1 MVNLTKLREINFRLT
16 KKSLKE
22 NTKRDILIIQTIHSI
37 EELLMIINK
46 LSANLRERYSYY
58 ALYLCKN
65 EDINVIIDGIIKKVK
80 EDDMAIEMN
89 DDDLDSIIDI
99 GKEIKDFLKSSYAKE
114 IKNVI
119 ALKESQEKYLEKIM
133 KELCPRTLECAT
145 ALIGARLID
154 RAGSLKRLAE
164 LPSSTIQVL
173 GAEKALFR
181 HIKTGAKSPKFGVI
195 FAHPKVSEVFGKEKG
210 KAARHVASEISKMVK
225 IDYFSK
231 KANN

>member
-99 GKEIKDFLKSSYAKE
+99 GKE

>member
-1 MVNLTKLREINFRLT
+1 MNLTKLREINFRLT

-99 GKEIKDFLKSSYAKE
+99 GKE